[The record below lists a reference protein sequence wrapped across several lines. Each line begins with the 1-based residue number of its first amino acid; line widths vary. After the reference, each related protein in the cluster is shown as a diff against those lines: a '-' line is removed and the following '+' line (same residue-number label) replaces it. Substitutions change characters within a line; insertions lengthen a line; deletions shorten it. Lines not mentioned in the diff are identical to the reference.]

1 MMAYSKGAKRRAR
14 RARAAEGHTD
24 MPGLA
29 ETPKR
34 KRDGRFAES
43 TRRPA
48 EDPRVVAF
56 NARIRHFGP
65 SVDAASVMLADPAGQ
80 AIHIGGSD
88 FFPIMMG
95 QKSWDDV
102 KGNFDGFVPDLL
114 NNLVWWTN
122 ATKTAREADAA
133 AATKAA

>member
-48 EDPRVVAF
+48 ED
-56 NARIRHFGP
+56 AR
-65 SVDAASVMLADPAGQ
+65 AGQ
-80 AIHIGGSD
+80 GRRG
-88 FFPIMMG
+88 
-95 QKSWDDV
+95 KRRN
-102 KGNFDGFVPDLL
+102 K
-114 NNLVWWTN
+114 
-122 ATKTAREADAA
+122 RR
-133 AATKAA
+133 